1 MDVFSLQ
8 FVVIYSSFPSIK
20 FKYYVLYLILQG
32 DLEHL
37 ILVPDSGA
45 VVQQCS
51 TTKVSL
57 LDRAL
62 LEKSSYKT
70 FFASSSDAKE
80 ENTNRLRRRHH
91 PLFTATA
98 TTANGKHL
106 TTTAFEAEYVYTD

>member
-20 FKYYVLYLILQG
+20 CKYVLYLILQG